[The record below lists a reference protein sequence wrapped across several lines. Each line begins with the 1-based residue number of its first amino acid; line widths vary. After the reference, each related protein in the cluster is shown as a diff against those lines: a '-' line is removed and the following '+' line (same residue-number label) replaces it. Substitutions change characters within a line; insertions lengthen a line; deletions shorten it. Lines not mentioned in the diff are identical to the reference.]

1 LSGGITVFLAWR
13 MPMKTSDT
21 SFPPTGHASANAD
34 TAGAPITFVAQLR
47 GIDSGGASDGR
58 PWPERQL
65 APGRR
70 IALADLDCALVGLRT
85 VHDILLAA
93 ERARQ
98 DGGPDQDVGERI
110 VEGLMQACR
119 ALAMY
124 ASLNVRPC

>member
-1 LSGGITVFLAWR
+1 MNR
-13 MPMKTSDT
+13 SDV
-21 SFPPTGHASANAD
+21 SFPSPGAESANAD
-34 TAGAPITFVAQLR
+34 TAGVPITFVAQLR
-47 GIDSGGASDGR
+47 GINSGGGSDGR
-58 PWPERQL
+58 PWPEREL

-98 DGGPDQDVGERI
+98 DGGPEQDVGERV

-119 ALAMY
+119 ALAIY